1 MSFRVLL
8 TILGFLHIPTL
19 GFSVLL
25 KAEQIDEK
33 PVLSIAGETLAVVQP
48 KPEELWIISK
58 NKVQKFDEER
68 LHAVTGAKTV
78 EALNISEG
86 SGIRFVYTRPRSWNI
101 AQDGEEFIL
110 RQGRTSSDK
119 TRSLMAFK
127 DGIVPAENIETVID
141 AATLDGLQ
149 RLRVGLGKEIA
160 PTQHNVSLQTGTI
173 VPSLIGFGIVDG
185 LDMFVENGHL
195 KFIQNPKALPT
206 VSVVA
211 QDIKPPSINVPKLDI
226 EAEGE
231 KTIESPKNAP
241 KKKVLS
247 DLNIESIHNPEEAI
261 LFTLPSS
268 YQSKM
273 LGIRE
278 KLDDRQV
285 RYARAFGIVEEAVK
299 QVENVSLPETAKNK
313 QQSTENIS
321 AEGGEVQQEVQAP
334 VAIPRQEIFLRK
346 LGAREQQKF
355 RTLEGIKLDQLAE
368 AQTGSEKVSAALD
381 LARVYVAFHR
391 YDQAEGIVRSLPKND
406 KGIPVDMVARTLLG
420 AVLVLQDRG
429 EEALPVLEG
438 VEDVEEHQTI
448 WLAAAQVQS
457 AQYDAAANNFKNGM
471 QAVSFYPNHVGVFLK
486 ILEGKAL
493 LETQQ
498 YSALFEKMDELA
510 LEQLDE
516 QMPMQ
521 AKYYVARAYLELGQS
536 DVGRRMLSEVSEE
549 GGGKDSI
556 QAKLDFILDMAR
568 TKDLLSPQVILFLED
583 LRFFWRGDELEGEML
598 KELGSRYVERRSYR
612 TALDRFK
619 TYSVA
624 FPEAEDIGDVTNT
637 MRQAFVEV
645 FDPQNRY
652 MLDDLGLLGMYYD
665 FRELTP
671 ANEKGDRLVQD
682 VGIVLDKVLL
692 YERAIALF
700 ERQLEFRVKDPAE
713 KARLSAELASLYRK
727 NSQPYDALATLDRW
741 GKDVEKSPEI
751 EREYALER
759 ARALLN
765 LEMFTEAWLAL
776 EGMLDDTARSIQV
789 DIGWQSEDYAA
800 VARLLA
806 QMFDTNEY
814 PSFEEVQTRTDFIR
828 LVYALVQLNEQ
839 DALVQLLQN
848 YKADLKEYP
857 EMADI
862 INVYAARAKVDEKN
876 LVFTAGRPLQRIAK
890 QLLALNEFEADY
902 DKKLETLSERRRL
915 REIYNQK
922 QDYMDYLR
930 EGGLL

>member
-1 MSFRVLL
+1 
-8 TILGFLHIPTL
+8 
-19 GFSVLL
+19 
-25 KAEQIDEK
+25 
-33 PVLSIAGETLAVVQP
+33 
-48 KPEELWIISK
+48 
-58 NKVQKFDEER
+58 
-68 LHAVTGAKTV
+68 
-78 EALNISEG
+78 
-86 SGIRFVYTRPRSWNI
+86 
-101 AQDGEEFIL
+101 
-110 RQGRTSSDK
+110 
-119 TRSLMAFK
+119 
-127 DGIVPAENIETVID
+127 
-141 AATLDGLQ
+141 
-149 RLRVGLGKEIA
+149 
-160 PTQHNVSLQTGTI
+160 
-173 VPSLIGFGIVDG
+173 
-185 LDMFVENGHL
+185 
-195 KFIQNPKALPT
+195 
-206 VSVVA
+206 
-211 QDIKPPSINVPKLDI
+211 
-226 EAEGE
+226 
-231 KTIESPKNAP
+231 
-241 KKKVLS
+241 
-247 DLNIESIHNPEEAI
+247 
-261 LFTLPSS
+261 PSS